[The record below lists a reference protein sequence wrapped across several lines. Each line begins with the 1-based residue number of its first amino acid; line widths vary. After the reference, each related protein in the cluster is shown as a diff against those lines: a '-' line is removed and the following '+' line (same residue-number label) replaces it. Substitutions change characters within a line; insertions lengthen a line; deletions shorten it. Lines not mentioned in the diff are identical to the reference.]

1 MSSDLRSSLIRLA
14 HAQPQLRP
22 YLLPLIREKE
32 AMFADD
38 AIMFGDRVRVRTSKG
53 EVEATVVETRPLRS
67 GNTEVRFTAAGGR
80 DLKFTASG
88 WTYATNAL
96 TLKLV
101 SRQGAAEV
109 AEISSGAA
117 ERKKE
122 RDEAREDFVEKGRAA
137 LDQFDPRPGDQV
149 TIEYRGGLR
158 KRETV
163 NGVNWKT
170 GKVGVVKETRMSPE
184 ERERM
189 EAAFWQM
196 NQATGYNVRPP
207 AERDTRWIPAHQI
220 VAVERLKKPLGS

>member
-1 MSSDLRSSLIRLA
+1 MSSDLRSRVIRLA
-14 HAQPQLRP
+14 HSNPELRA

-38 AIMFGDRVRVRTSKG
+38 AIKFGDLVKVRTSKG
-53 EVEATVVETRPLRS
+53 EVEATVVGTRPLRN
-67 GNTEVRFTAAGGR
+67 GNTEVRFTTAEGR

-88 WTYATNAL
+88 WTYAGNARV
-96 TLKLV
+96 LKLV
-101 SRQGAAEV
+101 RRQGAADV

-117 ERKKE
+117 VRQQGRE
-122 RDEAREDFVEKGRAA
+122 EAHEDFVEKGRAA
-137 LDQFDPRPGDQV
+137 LDQFDPRPGDEV

-158 KRETV
+158 KREIV

-189 EAAFWQM
+189 EMAFWQM

-207 AERDTRWIPAHQI
+207 TERDTRWIPAHQI
-220 VAVERLKKPLGS
+220 VAVDRLKKPSGL